1 MFVISSHVNENVQE
15 DSPFSTMGVFELV
28 GLQEFFAFFIRAGFN
43 KPDSNISLIIIFLI
57 LSWEFLV
64 VGLLFLVE
72 SLAGTFDLAGHVFVD
87 IAIIGLIVFVCLLCF
102 VDFSVEREDI
112 VPSFA

>member
-1 MFVISSHVNENVQE
+1 M
-15 DSPFSTMGVFELV
+15 
-28 GLQEFFAFFIRAGFN
+28 
-43 KPDSNISLIIIFLI
+43 
-57 LSWEFLV
+57 
-64 VGLLFLVE
+64 GLLFLVE